1 MLICL
6 RCSVS
11 VMSNISLCIGNI
23 NILSIWSLSI
33 LSCMFKKHVSN
44 STKMLYASVHVQSK
58 AHSGNPQFWRPG
70 DCQSAL
76 PKVLIPL
83 ESYLRKLIALSVEVI
98 ASQLKHECIIYVIGF
113 I

>member
-6 RCSVS
+6 RFSVS
-11 VMSNISLCIGNI
+11 VMSNISLCIGSI
-23 NILSIWSLSI
+23 NILSMWSLSI

-44 STKMLYASVHVQSK
+44 STKMLYASVHVHSK

-98 ASQLKHECIIYVIGF
+98 AIQLKHECIIYVIGF